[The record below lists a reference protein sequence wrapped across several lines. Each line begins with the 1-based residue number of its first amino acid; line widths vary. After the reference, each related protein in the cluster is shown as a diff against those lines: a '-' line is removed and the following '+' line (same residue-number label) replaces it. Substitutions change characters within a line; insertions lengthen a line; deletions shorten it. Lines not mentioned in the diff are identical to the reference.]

1 MENLFD
7 AVDHLRNRLGVF
19 YWTLQHGGDW
29 EGAAEQLRSAIA
41 LSEVNINQSRES
53 PLSSLLQRWECQQLY
68 SLLGTARQTLKRLG
82 LESRK
87 DSCEHSTS
95 SRC

>member
-19 YWTLQHGGDW
+19 YWTLQRGGDW
-29 EGAAEQLRSAIA
+29 EGAAEQLRNAIA
-41 LSEVNINQSRES
+41 FTEVNVKQPHEP
-53 PLSSLLQRWECQQLY
+53 PLSSFLQRWECQQLR

-82 LESRK
+82 LE
-87 DSCEHSTS
+87 
-95 SRC
+95 